1 MKIYAAKTC
10 NLQASEAKQLCL
22 LLDRDRRQKVSALK
36 SSRQQE
42 RSIFAGLLLR
52 YAFLQA
58 GYDIE
63 AWQQVE
69 IGKGTYGKPYIIG
82 HQEFHYGLSHSGDW
96 VVCAVD
102 RMPVGIDLQEIK
114 PWKLSLAKRF
124 YHEEEYNR
132 LLALGETEPDR
143 QTQEFYRM
151 WTAKES
157 AVKLSGRGIGA
168 GISQY
173 VTAGDDRSIY
183 DQNQQCTLGIRQYD
197 ILEGYM
203 ICLCSNAGDFP
214 GQIEQ
219 IALV

>member
-168 GISQY
+168 GISQ
-173 VTAGDDRSIY
+173 
-183 DQNQQCTLGIRQYD
+183 
-197 ILEGYM
+197 
-203 ICLCSNAGDFP
+203 
-214 GQIEQ
+214 
-219 IALV
+219 

>member
-1 MKIYAAKTC
+1 MKLYAAKTC
-10 NLQASEAKQLCL
+10 RLQASEERNLRS
-22 LLDRDRRQKVSALK
+22 LLDKDRRQKVSALK
-36 SSRQQE
+36 SGRERE

-58 GYDIE
+58 GYDLE
-63 AWQQVE
+63 TWQQVE
-69 IGKGTYGKPYIIG
+69 IGKGAYGKPYIAG

-102 RMPVGIDLQEIK
+102 NMPVGVDLQEIK
-114 PWKLSLAKRF
+114 PCKISLAKRF

-132 LLALGETEPDR
+132 LLALGETDLDR

-173 VTAGDDRSIY
+173 VTAKDYCSVF
-183 DQNQQCTLGIRQYD
+183 DQKQRCTIGIKQYS

-203 ICLCSNAGDFP
+203 ICICSNTGNFP
-214 GQIEQ
+214 DQLEQ
-219 IALV
+219 ITLV